1 MTPKA
6 QTQPQNHK
14 VTPRIQLQT
23 NQTYK
28 WLAIKATVM
37 FLLKAHAT

>member
-1 MTPKA
+1 MTPKV

-23 NQTYK
+23 NQMYK
-28 WLAIKATVM
+28 WLAKKATVM
-37 FLLKAHAT
+37 FLLKARAT